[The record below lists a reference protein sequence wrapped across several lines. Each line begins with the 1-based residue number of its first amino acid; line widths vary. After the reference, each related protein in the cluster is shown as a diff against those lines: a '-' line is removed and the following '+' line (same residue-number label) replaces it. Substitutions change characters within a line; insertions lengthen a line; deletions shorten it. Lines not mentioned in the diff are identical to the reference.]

1 MVKLILRGVV
11 IGIANI
17 IPGVSGGTMA
27 VAMGIYDKLIYALT
41 HIFSEFKKS
50 MKLILPILIGAAIA
64 LIGVARILGK
74 MFEVIPVQTNF
85 LFIGLIVGGLP
96 FILRKVKGQKV
107 SAGNIIAFVLFFALV
122 VGMAVL
128 GEREGGA
135 VALSVTPMSMV
146 KMFFVGVIASATMV
160 IPGVSGSMILMLMGY
175 YTPILENINLFV
187 NAVIAFDMPAILN
200 GVGIFAPL
208 GIGIII
214 GIFAIAKLI
223 EIVFAKWPMLAYY
236 AIIGL
241 IVASPI
247 SIVLMSDLSLYNII
261 SILTGL
267 VTFAIGCV
275 IAYKLGGE

>member
-1 MVKLILRGVV
+1 MIKLILRGVV

-74 MFEVIPVQTNF
+74 MFEIIPVQTNF

-135 VALSVTPMSMV
+135 VALTVTPMSMV

-223 EIVFAKWPMLAYY
+223 EIVFAKWPLLAYY

-247 SIVLMSDLSLYNII
+247 SIILMSDLSLYNII

>member
-74 MFEVIPVQTNF
+74 MFEIIPVQTNF

-107 SAGNIIAFVLFFALV
+107 SAGNIIAFVMFFALV

-135 VALSVTPMSMV
+135 VALSVTPVSMV

-223 EIVFAKWPMLAYY
+223 EIVFAKWPLLAYY

-241 IVASPI
+241 IVASPV
-247 SIVLMSDLSLYNII
+247 SIILMSDLSLYNII

>member
-74 MFEVIPVQTNF
+74 MFEIIPVQTNF

-135 VALSVTPMSMV
+135 VALSVTPVSMV

>member
-74 MFEVIPVQTNF
+74 MFEIIPVQTNF

-135 VALSVTPMSMV
+135 VALSVTPVSMV

-223 EIVFAKWPMLAYY
+223 EIVFAKWPLLAYY

-241 IVASPI
+241 IVASPV
-247 SIVLMSDLSLYNII
+247 SIILMSDLSLYNII